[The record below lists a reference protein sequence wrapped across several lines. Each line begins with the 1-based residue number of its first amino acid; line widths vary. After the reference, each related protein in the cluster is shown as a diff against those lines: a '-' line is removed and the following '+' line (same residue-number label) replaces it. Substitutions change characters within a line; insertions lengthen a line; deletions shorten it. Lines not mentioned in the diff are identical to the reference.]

1 MPVVSRVIFSFIG
14 ANEAVPRDLHQPNVC
29 GDKEEAEWDGETVR
43 GDGAAGSH
51 LVLLMLDLREACQ

>member
-29 GDKEEAEWDGETVR
+29 VLACSLFVDGDSGQKPSARAGLAGPRVR
-43 GDGAAGSH
+43 
-51 LVLLMLDLREACQ
+51 